1 MALCNSLQGHSK
13 PVGDG
18 EGDRLTPD
26 SVHATL

>member
-1 MALCNSLQGHSK
+1 MALGNSLQGRSK
-13 PVGDG
+13 HVGNG